1 MVKFSS
7 RKVRN
12 LVWYCT
18 WTTPTVHG
26 FRTKEEHHHINTFS
40 EKKKKK
46 QHNLGVDLR
55 YMNTESW
62 KYDSGETKYKCFN
75 MNSAS

>member
-46 QHNLGVDLR
+46 
-55 YMNTESW
+55 T
-62 KYDSGETKYKCFN
+62 T
-75 MNSAS
+75 